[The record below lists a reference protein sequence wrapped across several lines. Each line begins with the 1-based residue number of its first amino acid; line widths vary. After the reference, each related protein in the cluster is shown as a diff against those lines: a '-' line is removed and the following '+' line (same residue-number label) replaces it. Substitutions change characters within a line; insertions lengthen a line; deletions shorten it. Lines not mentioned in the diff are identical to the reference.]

1 MRKEEKLILDRVK
14 NSVMFI
20 DGHYQVAIPWKE
32 NSRWLPNNYKMALQ
46 RLQSLQKRLLKCTQ
60 TTAAYNEMINKHL
73 DTT

>member
-32 NSRWLPNNYKMALQ
+32 NSRWLPNNYKMALEITKFTKKITEMYTDHS
-46 RLQSLQKRLLKCTQ
+46 SL
-60 TTAAYNEMINKHL
+60 
-73 DTT
+73 